1 MKQRSQVFK
10 EIIVEL
16 RSTLGESISNEE
28 LMRLSH
34 QLVANAIDA
43 FSLADDF
50 DIDIDG
56 YLDEQ
61 DVEQQGL
68 YGAPLDLAYANE
80 WAVLQFENQQGNG
93 EVNEE
98 SEGSEFDRYNK
109 IQNIKLRR
117 DGDW

>member
-1 MKQRSQVFK
+1 MKQRSLVFK

-16 RSTLGESISNEE
+16 RATLGESLTDEE
-28 LMRLSH
+28 LMRLSQ

-50 DIDIDG
+50 DLDIDAD
-56 YLDEQ
+56 YDER
-61 DVEQQGL
+61 VGEHQGL
-68 YGAPLDLAYANE
+68 YGAPLDSAYTNE

-98 SEGSEFDRYNK
+98 SEGSELDRYNK

-117 DGDW
+117 DSDW